1 MRRDGTLFQTATS
14 SCHAPPPPPPAPP
27 FTLLPPSIRALL
39 RPAGLEQ
46 IRDGRVVAGA
56 PVQAGVHAL
65 PPTEDERAALPEHVF
80 VGDGLDGGEILRG
93 RLQVLVELPPAPRRA
108 RVTRPRE
115 GDRRGNPSAQRTRRR
130 PRPSR
135 CQRAGLWRQGRQTP
149 PVPWTASQLPPSTG
163 VSRSA
168 GRATGPRGRPRSRRP
183 PAPPG

>member
-80 VGDGLDGGEILRG
+80 VADRLDGGEILRG
-93 RLQVLVELPPAPRRA
+93 GLQVLVELPPALGLNGLDGSLAEECRA
-108 RVTRPRE
+108 H
-115 GDRRGNPSAQRTRRR
+115 
-130 PRPSR
+130 
-135 CQRAGLWRQGRQTP
+135 
-149 PVPWTASQLPPSTG
+149 
-163 VSRSA
+163 
-168 GRATGPRGRPRSRRP
+168 PRG
-183 PAPPG
+183 APQRLVELA